1 MKLKYVAQG
10 FVDRAVKD
18 IREAEK
24 DFDNLFNTSYKAAG
38 VEYLQ
43 EKRKQQ
49 EKEKAVEDTLTDL
62 ASKIDP
68 EGDGL
73 DEVQYLIETYGYKE
87 AIDMVNTMHEN
98 SKRTGNSINL
108 KAKIGLEK
116 RMGPGV
122 TAQQLV
128 SQIVPPMKVTQ
139 KSLLKENLSIM
150 PQKRRG
156 IITDLFAPNMEEVI
170 ADIGEDTVTEVEKP
184 TIPKA
189 LSGRGLYK
197 WEVYGVQD
205 DPFEEGKRLTKIAD
219 NLQNRA
225 IETKDA
231 RLVKEAEAAKIA
243 AKEQFLI
250 NESYKDMGKPLT
262 SEQTRKQNNHFKA
275 KIAEV
280 SGAIEQGDFR
290 IGEEGNVYVTSEAA
304 SGFSSELNEASSRLT
319 AVYNKA
325 IKAGVDPADAMDN
338 ITKAIRQNKVP
349 VFIPASQEFARGGN
363 FSYLDDQLVSFG
375 FSQNLEEENKSTPE
389 DTGGG
394 NDAITLYNNLIS
406 EYIATKDLDRR
417 EKIKLKAIRMA
428 KNVGKTIDQIE
439 AEFNR
444 I

>member
-1 MKLKYVAQG
+1 MKLKYVAEG
-10 FVDRAVKD
+10 FVDRAVKTLN
-18 IREAEK
+18 EAEK

-49 EKEKAVEDTLTDL
+49 EKEKVVEDTLTDL
-62 ASKIDP
+62 AKKIDP

-73 DEVQYLIETYGYKE
+73 DEVQYLIETYGYKDTV
-87 AIDMVNTMHEN
+87 DMVNTMHEN
-98 SKRTGNSINL
+98 SKKTGNAIDL

-150 PQKRRG
+150 PQKKRG
-156 IITDLFAPNMEEVI
+156 IITDLFAPSIEDAI

-225 IETKDA
+225 VERKDV
-231 RLVKEAEAAKIA
+231 RLAKEAEAARIA
-243 AKEQFLI
+243 AKDQFII
-250 NESYKDMGKPLT
+250 NESYNNIDKPLT
-262 SEQTRKQNNHFKA
+262 TEQTKNYNNHFKA
-275 KIAEV
+275 KIAEA
-280 SGAIEQGDFR
+280 SGELKQGEFR
-290 IGEEGNVYVTSEAA
+290 IGDDGTFYITSKDESVF
-304 SGFSSELNEASSRLT
+304 SGELNEAASRVT
-319 AVYNKA
+319 AVFNKA
-325 IKAGVDPADAMDN
+325 IKAGVDPADAMEN

-363 FSYLDDQLVSFG
+363 FSYLDDPLVSFG
-375 FSQNLEEENKSTPE
+375 FGQDLEEEKKTKTQN
-389 DTGGG
+389 TGGG
-394 NDAITLYNNLIS
+394 SDAVTSYNNLVDDYRT
-406 EYIATKDLDRR
+406 ETDTTKK
-417 EKIKLKAIRMA
+417 EIIKNRALRMA
-428 KNVGKTIDQIE
+428 EAVGKTPDQIN
-439 AEFNR
+439 ADFP
-444 I
+444 